1 MIKLRDLE
9 YLDAVE
15 KFRHFGKAAESCHV
29 SQPTLSGQI
38 MKLEEQLGV
47 SLIERHPR
55 NIMLT
60 PAGEQLLAK
69 ARRVLSA
76 ARDLEQTA
84 LTLGDPLGGEFHLGL
99 IPTLAPYL
107 LPVIMP
113 QLIDKMPKLEFFLH
127 EHKTNE
133 LLNLLHEGRLDALI
147 LPWLDD
153 MHSVEAYDL
162 FNEEFVLAVSKK
174 HELASRKRV
183 KLECLRGHKVLTL
196 EDGHCLRN
204 QALGY
209 CFSAGADEDRR
220 FQATSLE
227 TLRYMVAA
235 NIGITLLPELAT
247 RKQVVEGS
255 DVSYIQ
261 FQQPAPSRRV
271 VMLVR
276 QHYTRMECVREIV
289 SIIRKRFN

>member
-1 MIKLRDLE
+1 MIKIRDLE
-9 YLDAVE
+9 YLDAIE
-15 KFRHFGKAAESCHV
+15 KFRHFSKAAEACHV

-47 SLIERHPR
+47 SLIERHPG

-60 PAGEQLLAK
+60 PAGEQLLVK

-84 LTLGDPLGGEFHLGL
+84 KTLGDPLAGEFHLGL

-107 LPVIMP
+107 LPIVMP
-113 QLIDKMPKLEFFLH
+113 GLVAQLPNLQFYLH
-127 EHKTNE
+127 EHKTVD
-133 LLNLLHEGRLDALI
+133 LLRMLDQGALDALV

-153 MHSVEAYDL
+153 MTHFEAYDL
-162 FNEEFVLAVSKK
+162 FHEKFVLAVSRK
-174 HELASRKRV
+174 HELADSKRV
-183 KLECLRGHKVLTL
+183 KLSYLEGHKVLTL
-196 EDGHCLRN
+196 EDGHCLRD

-235 NIGITLLPELAT
+235 NMGITLLPELA
-247 RKQVVEGS
+247 VGPHS
-255 DVSYIQ
+255 DESDLRYID
-261 FQQPAPSRRV
+261 FQAPAPERRIV
-271 VMLVR
+271 LLVR
-276 QHYTRMECVREIV
+276 QNYTRLECVRQIV
-289 SIIRKRFN
+289 SVIRGKVKV